1 MPALSFHEAIPG
13 HHFQNALNQEN
24 QNQTVWKKFGYRT
37 SAFGEGWALY
47 AERLAI
53 EIGLV
58 TDPYEM
64 IGSLQSEL
72 FRAVR
77 LVIDTGIHH
86 KGWTREEAIKYMME
100 NVGSERSEATSEVE
114 RYIVWPGQACAYML
128 GRIKIME
135 LRETAKK
142 ELGNSFNIKDF
153 HREVLMNG
161 SVPLT
166 VLEEIIDN
174 YISSKKF

>member
-142 ELGNSFNIKDF
+142 
-153 HREVLMNG
+153 R
-161 SVPLT
+161 T
-166 VLEEIIDN
+166 RQ
-174 YISSKKF
+174 

>member
-1 MPALSFHEAIPG
+1 M
-13 HHFQNALNQEN
+13 Q
-24 QNQTVWKKFGYRT
+24 
-37 SAFGEGWALY
+37 
-47 AERLAI
+47 RLAI

-135 LRETAKK
+135 LRELQKRTW
-142 ELGNSFNIKDF
+142 
-153 HREVLMNG
+153 
-161 SVPLT
+161 
-166 VLEEIIDN
+166 
-174 YISSKKF
+174 